1 MAMMSN
7 FRTASKGRVY
17 NLLCYLAIPVCVLLF
32 FTPFIIQKRTF
43 IGDDMAIIG
52 MPAAEYIHNMGQA
65 GKLFLWNPYVNS
77 GLPAVASSMGTLFYP
92 LNIFF
97 IFFKPADSILYYF
110 MLHQILAGFFSFLY
124 LRKNGFRHAPA
135 LISSL
140 LYAFS
145 AIRLQYSTTLE
156 YYGILTFAPLILF
169 ALDNLAEKRDIR
181 AAAVFS
187 IAMSFAVLCG
197 GIQPLLLYLVL
208 FFFYYLLKLVIVKK
222 KEWKKAIT
230 ASLIALILTIGL
242 TAPLTATML
251 IELDSQ
257 GVSRR
262 TAFDLQQISLDAVS
276 LQTLLIIPFDN
287 FYGDASKAV
296 NGVSNLKYWG
306 HVYVPGSFGLFLSL
320 LALCLP
326 RKRRRAVLLF
336 LLLTIIAAF
345 VLALGT
351 KTPLYSFLYN
361 KLELFRC
368 FRQPARFLFI
378 APLFLLYSNACG
390 LEIVTMIARRFK
402 ALPIRI
408 SRTVASF
415 SLLSFLFFV
424 SYYIL
429 FISIGSRDSIFN
441 HTLLICTLL
450 PILAMC
456 LVFLMASKRSAVAGS
471 IFTCLIPVVLL
482 SSTILAIL
490 DPVMFIQKHLF
501 IDNSFF
507 YRESLFLNEI
517 RNQLPTKY
525 SKVLYSVNPMM
536 TQSSSVSN
544 ISASISLTVKR
555 YEEYLFAALRSR
567 RITEDDYRKMMY
579 DSFHPLVMITDRDWS
594 TAINSLEK
602 VDWQR
607 IYLDRL
613 SRNNMYR
620 MLCPAFTILPTA
632 FFKDDRPFPRFWL
645 SRRYTVEKDSD
656 RMLDT
661 MLASGFDPTETVIL
675 ETEPD
680 SEARRIEIPETRHG
694 DLKAVITHF
703 EPDLVRISLNGDW
716 GWLTL
721 SDFYYPGWKARIDGK
736 AAPIYR
742 GNSIFRTIP
751 VARGSRELELR
762 YTAPAARAGLLIF
775 AITVLFVTAIL
786 VPKRRPV
793 KSENQSHTAT

>member
-1 MAMMSN
+1 MMPN
-7 FRTASKGRVY
+7 FQAASKGRIFT
-17 NLLCYLAIPVCVLLF
+17 LLCFIAIPVCVLLF

-52 MPAAEYIHNMGQA
+52 IPAAEYIHNMGQA

-77 GLPAVASSMGTLFYP
+77 GLPTVASSMGTLFYP
-92 LNIFF
+92 LNVFF

-110 MLHQILAGFFSFLY
+110 MLHQILAGFFSFIY

-156 YYGILTFAPLILF
+156 YYGILTFAPFILF
-169 ALDNLAEKRDIR
+169 ALDNLADNRNIR
-181 AAAVFS
+181 AAAIFS

-208 FFFYYLLKLVIVKK
+208 FFFYYLLKIVIVKK

-230 ASLIALILTIGL
+230 ASLAALILTIGL

-276 LQTLLIIPFDN
+276 LQTLLLIPFDN

-306 HVYVPGSFGLFLSL
+306 HVYVPGSFGLFLSM

-326 RKRRRAVLLF
+326 RKRRRAVLFF

-345 VLALGT
+345 ALALGT

-390 LEIVTMIARRFK
+390 IELITIAARR
-402 ALPIRI
+402 LRSLSVRIR
-408 SRTVASF
+408 RTVASF
-415 SLLSFLFFV
+415 SLLSFIFFV
-424 SYYIL
+424 AYYIL
-429 FISIGSRDSIFN
+429 FVSIGSRGSIFN

-450 PILAMC
+450 PILATC
-456 LVFLMASKRSAVAGS
+456 LVFLKASKRSAAAGS
-471 IFTCLIPVVLL
+471 VFAFLIPVVLL
-482 SSTILAIL
+482 SSTVLAIL

-525 SKVLYSVNPMM
+525 SKILYSVNPMM

-555 YEEYLFAALRSR
+555 YEEYLFAALRGR

-579 DSFHPLVMITDRDWS
+579 DSFHPLVMITGRDWS
-594 TAINSLEK
+594 SSINSLEN
-602 VDWQR
+602 VDWTR
-607 IYLDRL
+607 IYQDRL
-613 SRNNMYR
+613 SRNKMYR

-632 FFKDDRPFPRFWL
+632 FFKDDRPCPRFWL
-645 SRRYTVEKDSD
+645 SRGYTVEKDSE
-656 RMLDT
+656 RMIDT
-661 MLASGFDPTETVIL
+661 LLANGYDPLEKVIL
-675 ETEPD
+675 ETEPG
-680 SEARRIEIPETRHG
+680 SEAGRMEIPETRQS
-694 DLKAVITHF
+694 DPKAAITHF

-716 GWLTL
+716 GWLTI
-721 SDFYYPGWKARIDGK
+721 SDLYYPGWKARIDGK
-736 AAPIYR
+736 DVPVYR

-762 YTAPAARAGLLIF
+762 YTAPAARAGLLVF
-775 AITVLFVTAIL
+775 TITVLLVTAIL
-786 VPKRRPV
+786 VPKRRPAR
-793 KSENQSHTAT
+793 SEKQSQTAI